1 MQATA
6 LSNRI
11 GADDVKDEDR
21 DKPARLPLTGNLL
34 LVDPDDFLAE
44 MIEHGLRLARPKW
57 RVIVMRN
64 PNEALA
70 LLERHSELDAIL
82 TEIVFDDSP
91 EEGKSFIT
99 EVGRRWPDVPI
110 FVMTARDPDE
120 MGGLDTAEY
129 IAKPPDMDFLV
140 SRIDR
145 AIRRQRESHVRGI
158 SLPTF
163 LQILELE
170 RKSCTVF
177 VSHAGR
183 VGELYFRE
191 GRLIQAR
198 SGEREREEALFE
210 LLSMREHSLRVV
222 DRCDAEAAIATP
234 LASLLMEWSV
244 REDHAQK
251 NAASPDEE
259 KE

>member
-1 MQATA
+1 MK
-6 LSNRI
+6 N
-11 GADDVKDEDR
+11 EDR
-21 DKPARLPLTGNLL
+21 DQPARLPLTGNIL
-34 LVDPDDFLAE
+34 LVDPDGFLAE
-44 MIEHGLRLARPKW
+44 MMEDGLRLARPKW
-57 RVIVMRN
+57 RVIAMRH

-70 LLERHSELDAIL
+70 LLEGYSELDAIV
-82 TEIVFDDSP
+82 TEIVFDHSP
-91 EEGKSFIT
+91 EEGKRFVA
-99 EVGRRWPDVPI
+99 EVGRRWPDIAV
-110 FVMTARDPDE
+110 FVMTARDRDE
-120 MGGLDTAEY
+120 LGGLDTAEY
-129 IAKPPDMDFLV
+129 IAKPRDMDFLV

-145 AIRRQRESHVRGI
+145 AIRRQRESRVRGI

-183 VGELYFRE
+183 VGELYFRD

-198 SGEREREEALFE
+198 SGGSEGEEALFE

-222 DRCDAEAAIATP
+222 DRCDADAVITSSLAA
-234 LASLLMEWSV
+234 LLMEWSV
-244 REDHAQK
+244 REDHAR
-251 NAASPDEE
+251 NAAADQE